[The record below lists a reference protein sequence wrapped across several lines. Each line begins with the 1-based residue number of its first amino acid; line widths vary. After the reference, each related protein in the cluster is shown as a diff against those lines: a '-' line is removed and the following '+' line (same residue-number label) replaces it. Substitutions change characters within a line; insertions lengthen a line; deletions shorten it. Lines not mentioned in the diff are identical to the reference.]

1 MTAWGIPVESQ
12 SDWEGEILESYLRLL
27 SNGNVSNYSKQ
38 ELEHDYRLG
47 FFSAF
52 QVLVIASANL
62 ENETQRGEDL
72 VKVVNDRMDSII
84 QNYDLLALLRKL

>member
-1 MTAWGIPVESQ
+1 MPGRAK
-12 SDWEGEILESYLRLL
+12 

-38 ELEHDYRLG
+38 ELEREYRLG

-52 QVLVIASANL
+52 QVLVIASTNL